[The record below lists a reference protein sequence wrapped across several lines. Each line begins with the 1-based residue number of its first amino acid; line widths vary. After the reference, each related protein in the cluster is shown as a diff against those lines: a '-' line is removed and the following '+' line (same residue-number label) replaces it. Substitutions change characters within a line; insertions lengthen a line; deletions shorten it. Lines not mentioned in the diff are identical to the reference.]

1 MKRREFITALGGA
14 AVWPLAAQ
22 AQQSK
27 KIYRIGYLTAN
38 LSSYPWVN
46 GFVRELSDR
55 GYSEGNNLTIEWRE
69 AKGHSELLPGMAA
82 DLVRQNVD
90 VIVAVGNY
98 PGLLVQKI
106 TATIPIVVL
115 SSRGGVETKLYSSLS
130 HPGGNLTGI
139 DNLSPAR
146 DVKRVEFLKEIVP
159 KLSRLAVLYN
169 PLPSYASNH
178 LNSISLGFEKLE
190 IEAQPFEVRSPP
202 EFEVAFAS
210 ILRKRQDT
218 MIDAMTT
225 VTDPMFVFDRKR
237 IVDFGIE
244 NKIPNAHEYREWV
257 QIGGLLAYGPTID
270 GIWRRGAYFVEKI
283 LNGAKPSDLPV
294 EGPSEFH
301 LAINLKAAKDMGLS
315 VPQHLVA
322 RADEL
327 IKADLR

>member
-55 GYSEGNNLTIEWRE
+55 GYSEGKNLTIEWRE
-69 AKGHSELLPGMAA
+69 AKGHSELLPEMAA

-139 DNLSPAR
+139 DNLSPDR
-146 DVKRVEFLKEIVP
+146 EVKRVEFLKEIVP

-169 PLPSYASNH
+169 PLPPYASNH
-178 LNSISLGFEKLE
+178 LNIISSAFEKLG
-190 IEAQPFEVRSPP
+190 IEAQPFEVRSPA

-210 ILRKRQDT
+210 ILRKRQDA
-218 MIDAMTT
+218 MIDDVIACCSCVGFRLGGWQYFCHQTGRRA
-225 VTDPMFVFDRKR
+225 RK
-237 IVDFGIE
+237 F
-244 NKIPNAHEYREWV
+244 
-257 QIGGLLAYGPTID
+257 
-270 GIWRRGAYFVEKI
+270 
-283 LNGAKPSDLPV
+283 
-294 EGPSEFH
+294 
-301 LAINLKAAKDMGLS
+301 
-315 VPQHLVA
+315 
-322 RADEL
+322 
-327 IKADLR
+327 LR

>member
-1 MKRREFITALGGA
+1 
-14 AVWPLAAQ
+14 
-22 AQQSK
+22 
-27 KIYRIGYLTAN
+27 
-38 LSSYPWVN
+38 
-46 GFVRELSDR
+46 
-55 GYSEGNNLTIEWRE
+55 
-69 AKGHSELLPGMAA
+69 MAA

-139 DNLSPAR
+139 DNLSPDR

-178 LNSISLGFEKLE
+178 LNSISSAFEKLG

-225 VTDPMFVFDRKR
+225 VTDPMFVFARKR

-244 NKIPNAHEYREWV
+244 NKFPNAHEYREWV

-270 GIWRRGAYFVEKI
+270 GIWCGAHISSRRSSTGQSQVICPSKCRANSILPSTSKLPKIWAYLFLSI
-283 LNGAKPSDLPV
+283 WSR
-294 EGPSEFH
+294 
-301 LAINLKAAKDMGLS
+301 GLTS
-315 VPQHLVA
+315 
-322 RADEL
+322 
-327 IKADLR
+327 